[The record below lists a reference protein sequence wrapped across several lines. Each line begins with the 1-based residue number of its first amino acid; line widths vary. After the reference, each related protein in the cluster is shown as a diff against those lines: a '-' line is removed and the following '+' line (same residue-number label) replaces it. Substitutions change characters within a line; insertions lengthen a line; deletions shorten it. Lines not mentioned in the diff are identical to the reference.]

1 MSEIFTE
8 NLFKMDYKV
17 LHDELTEEIPII
29 RLLQRYSLG
38 IVDYENNILSEAI
51 FIRLGWSNKYKDTII
66 NAYFIYLSIL
76 SIISRNENCKC
87 KYMCDWNDGKLH
99 YKKREELE
107 YKKDKYYSKK
117 ETIVQKS
124 LDKEFF
130 LNELL
135 VAISN
140 EEDIYRKL
148 NELAK
153 LNDSLSNFTPHPGYP
168 FNQAKGCIPEVAD
181 SLNLMVDKIQK
192 CIDDKTNMS
201 YEKYGK
207 IRVIKLDKL
216 KEWKEWFIKNRSV
229 YFLDAFYSV
238 TGEGK
243 IVGTKLFSGQSLD
256 CPLPNNENDV
266 LKSLQEINKLLSER
280 ANKMSNSFR

>member
-29 RLLQRYSLG
+29 RLLQRYFLG
-38 IVDYENNILSEAI
+38 IGDYENNILSEAI

-107 YKKDKYYSKK
+107 YNEDIYYSKK
-117 ETIVQKS
+117 ETIVKNS
-124 LDKEFF
+124 LDKKYF

-192 CIDDKTNMS
+192 CIDDKSNMS
-201 YEKYGK
+201 YGKYG
-207 IRVIKLDKL
+207 VINLDKL

-243 IVGTKLFSGQSLD
+243 IKGTKLFSGQSLD